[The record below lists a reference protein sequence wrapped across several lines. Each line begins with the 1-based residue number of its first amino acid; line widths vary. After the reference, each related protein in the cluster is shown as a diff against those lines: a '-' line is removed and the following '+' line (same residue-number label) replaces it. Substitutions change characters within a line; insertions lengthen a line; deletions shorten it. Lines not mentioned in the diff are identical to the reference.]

1 MSPEEKIRKTI
12 ETGNISHAYIFE
24 GSRISGKEAAAVS
37 FLTSINGGSNLQAD
51 PDHYEVRAEAG
62 QGRTV
67 KSIKDADLEKLQAD
81 LKMKPQ
87 GERNTALI
95 YDADT
100 MTPRA
105 QNRFL
110 KTLEEPT
117 PGTVIVLL
125 SENTENLLETIRSR
139 CIIYRFNS
147 DSENPAEA
155 DGETKELLDSLLN
168 GKSFHEVKGR
178 LNKAVKTRED
188 AYLFL
193 DILESRLRDIMTG
206 RDSLRTSMGKD
217 EAIRNI
223 EITEDTRR
231 ALNGNAVVGYAM
243 KRLILKIQENQ

>member
-1 MSPEEKIRKTI
+1 MSPKEKIRKTI

-37 FLTSINGGSNLQAD
+37 FLMAINGGKNLEAD

-67 KSIKDADLEKLQAD
+67 KSVKDADLE
-81 LKMKPQ
+81 KPQ

-110 KTLEEPT
+110 QTLEEPT

-147 DSENPAEA
+147 E
-155 DGETKELLDSLLN
+155 GESHTEIDEDTKELISSMLS

-178 LNKAVKTRED
+178 MSKVVKTRED
-188 AYLFL
+188 AYLLL
-193 DILESRLRDIMTG
+193 DLLESRLRDIMTG
-206 RDSLRTSMGKD
+206 KDSLRTSMGKD

-223 EITEDTRR
+223 EITEDIRR

-243 KRLILKIQENQ
+243 RRLILEIQENQ